1 MVILRIMTHV
11 SLAVH
16 EILVDSEFGKFTV
29 EFVSKW
35 SQAFISH
42 YLLLLRPNM
51 GEIQTK
57 SNMRMRM
64 MLSMNAPDA
73 NEVIYKFSRQEAP
86 EPKKLSMC

>member
-1 MVILRIMTHV
+1 
-11 SLAVH
+11 
-16 EILVDSEFGKFTV
+16 
-29 EFVSKW
+29 
-35 SQAFISH
+35 
-42 YLLLLRPNM
+42 M